1 MAPEPL
7 SADAV
12 LVGLRNQARAQMGA
26 DLPAEGI
33 TALMLELFEL
43 LRQRTH
49 ALGALRHAV
58 LTAGDAAE
66 QRIQAAQQAAAEP
79 HLPPA
84 VEGTAAAQA
93 TINAEPPG
101 SMQMAGATAV
111 NVNPPAVESESR

>member
-26 DLPAEGI
+26 DQPAEGI

-66 QRIQAAQQAAAEP
+66 QRVLAAQQAAAQQ
-79 HLPPA
+79 A
-84 VEGTAAAQA
+84 VTEGTSAAQA
-93 TINAEPPG
+93 PTKPEPPG

-111 NVNPPAVESESR
+111 NVKPPAVESESR